1 MKKYLFFSLLILA
14 ACQSKNDEQS
24 TEAEAPSNE
33 ITLTAAQEKSFNIEL
48 GGFDNQTV
56 NETIRVNGS
65 VEAPPQNLASVGF
78 PIGGFIKNVKVL
90 VGSPVKQGQTLATVQ
105 SMELVQLQQD
115 YVQIISQ
122 LRFQEQ
128 ELARQRTLNN
138 EDVGAKRRLQE
149 VEANYGTSKALLNAL
164 EIKLKMVGIE
174 PETLQKG
181 SMVSEVA
188 LRAPINGFVRNV
200 NANVGKTFAPTD
212 VLFEI
217 VRPDHVHL
225 MLKVYEKDAPSL
237 KVGLPFVAEASGKS
251 FKGSVYLVGK
261 MFEDAERTIE
271 IHGHL
276 NNRSD
281 ERQLTPGQYITA
293 TIQTQTRQAQ
303 VLPDAAVVREG
314 ELASIFVQDKPL
326 SYRKVPV
333 RLGIEQNG
341 MVEILS
347 KENLSTAKIVR
358 KGAKLLAA
366 ELGKGME
373 MEE

>member
-1 MKKYLFFSLLILA
+1 MKKYILFSLLILA

-24 TEAEAPSNE
+24 TETEAIPNE
-33 ITLTAAQEKSFNIEL
+33 ITLTAAQEKSFNIEI

-78 PIGGFIKNVKVL
+78 PISGFIKSVKVL
-90 VGSPVKQGQTLATVQ
+90 VGSPVKQGQTLATLQ

-115 YVQIISQ
+115 YAQTISQ

-128 ELARQRTLNN
+128 ELTRQRTLNN

-174 PETLQKG
+174 PENLTKG
-181 SMVSEVA
+181 GMVSEVA

-217 VRPDHVHL
+217 VSPDHLHL
-225 MLKVYEKDAPSL
+225 MLKVYEKDASSL
-237 KVGLPFVAEASGKS
+237 KVGLPFVAEAAGKS

-261 MFEDAERTIE
+261 IFEGTERSIE
-271 IHGHL
+271 VYGHL

-281 ERQLTPGQYITA
+281 ERLLTPGQYITA

-333 RLGIEQNG
+333 RLGIEQNS

-347 KENLSTAKIVR
+347 KENLRTAKIVR